1 MQSQIHEHV
10 AHALNAERART
21 ASHEHI
27 DHHPPPGR
35 VRVRAALA
43 LIALAGRLDHE
54 HIRRANGGSW
64 SANVR

>member
-10 AHALNAERART
+10 AHALNAERAR
-21 ASHEHI
+21 AAAHGPI
-27 DHHPPPGR
+27 DHQPPPGR

>member
-10 AHALNAERART
+10 AHALITERART
-21 ASHEHI
+21 GPHDHI
-27 DHHPPPGR
+27 DHQPPPGR

-54 HIRRANGGSW
+54 HIRRAHGGSW